1 MIAKS
6 RNKKEDFSS
15 GAINIKFKNH
25 LFETYD
31 PILMKVLKKYDNKF
45 WNVIDSSTTKDEKQ
59 EIATKPI
66 VEFINEEK
74 TIDPINEPTESK
86 NEIEDFSGMRFFAL
100 RTIAWERGLKNKNPK
115 KDEVISYL
123 RSNPKWHSGIYLIQ
137 YTINS
142 TTWI

>member
-15 GAINIKFKNH
+15 GSINIKFKNH

-45 WNVIDSSTTKDEKQ
+45 WNVIDSSTTKDV
-59 EIATKPI
+59 
-66 VEFINEEK
+66 VEFINKTAEPNEEE
-74 TIDPINEPTESK
+74 IPIAINEKPK
-86 NEIEDFSGMRFFAL
+86 AEIEDFSGMRFFAL

-123 RSNPKWHSGIYLIQ
+123 RSNPK
-137 YTINS
+137 
-142 TTWI
+142 